1 MQRRSLAGLRAALMI
16 ASVGAGMDVLAQ
28 SVPLRSAGSGN
39 NRRPHQPRRD
49 TALQR
54 EIADHNAEVDRL
66 KAEKRD
72 RRRNRGS
79 APGGA

>member
-1 MQRRSLAGLRAALMI
+1 MQRSKHSSLFAAAAIAGL
-16 ASVGAGMDVLAQ
+16 GALAQ
-28 SVPLRSAGSGN
+28 AMPAPRKGSA
-39 NRRPHQPRRD
+39 RDYRPAQPKRD
-49 TALQR
+49 TELQR

-72 RRRNRGS
+72 RKRNRGS